1 MWVCKEVFLMNKD
14 TIRQI
19 KFKLLE
25 KNLKQIDIAA
35 ALGYSRY
42 HLNNILSGRRKSEKF
57 NKWVKENLGV
67 LIGD

>member
-1 MWVCKEVFLMNKD
+1 MNKD

>member
-1 MWVCKEVFLMNKD
+1 MDKD
-14 TIRQI
+14 TVKQI

-25 KNLKQIDIAA
+25 KNLKQVDMAI

-67 LIGD
+67 EFGD